1 MARSLNIT
9 EARSKLTLLSDELA
23 RTHETVSVTRHGKPV
38 LAIMDWDLYEAI
50 VETLDVLGDAELMA
64 DLRRGLKEIEAGE
77 LYEWEHTKTELKL

>member
-38 LAIMDWDLYEAI
+38 LAIMDWELYEAI
-50 VETLDVLGDAELMA
+50 VETLDVMGDAELMA
-64 DLRRGLKEIEAGE
+64 DLRQGLKEIEAGE
-77 LYEWEHTKTELKL
+77 LHEWEHTKTELNL